1 VCGSRCKTKIEKAGE
16 LPDQGGCREVK
27 SVGRVKVRVRLGLG
41 LTLNIYRHSAA
52 AAREAGAMSGWNAPA
67 SIPEPIQE
75 WA

>member
-1 VCGSRCKTKIEKAGE
+1 
-16 LPDQGGCREVK
+16 VK